1 MTDQVAD
8 NLHQKEPGEKLQKV
22 LARAGVGSRR
32 GVEQLISEGRIV
44 VNGEVATLGQRVLVT
59 DRVAVDGKQIRL
71 KPAEELSCR
80 VIVYNKPEGEVT
92 TRSDPEGRN
101 TVFQKLPLLEDG
113 RWIAIGRLDINTT
126 GLLMFTND
134 GELANKLMHPS
145 TEVDREYAVRVLG
158 AVDDKVINS
167 LKEGV
172 YLEDGMA
179 RFSDVS
185 EAGGEGANHWY
196 HVVLMEGKN
205 REVRRLWESQGVTVS
220 RLKRVRYGCIFLP
233 SRLRVGSWEELGQ
246 KEVNDLCDLV
256 GLPRRKVSLT
266 RQEKESRDRKRSK
279 SRILSASSSRAADR
293 RKKPV
298 RRKR

>member
-1 MTDQVAD
+1 MIDQGLD
-8 NLHQKEPGEKLQKV
+8 EHYRREPGEKLQKV

-32 GVEQLISEGRIV
+32 GVEEMISAGRIV
-44 VNGEVATLGQRVLVT
+44 VNGKLASLGLRVMATDTIV
-59 DRVAVDGKQIRL
+59 VDGKKVKVR
-71 KPAEELSCR
+71 PVEELACR

-92 TRSDPEGRN
+92 TRSDPEGRR
-101 TVFQKLPLLEDG
+101 TVFSQLPPLEEG

-145 TEVDREYAVRVLG
+145 ARVDREYAVRVLG
-158 AVDDKVINS
+158 KVDDEVLKN

-172 YLEDGMA
+172 YLEDGVA
-179 RFSDVS
+179 KFSDIS

-205 REVRRLWESQGVTVS
+205 REVRRLWASQGVTVS
-220 RLKRVRYGCIFLP
+220 RLKRVRYGCIFMP
-233 SRLRVGSWEELGQ
+233 SRLKAGSWEELGQ
-246 KEVNDLCDLV
+246 KEVNDLCDLI

-266 RQEKESRDRKRSK
+266 RKEKEARDRKRNKARSVYPAK
-279 SRILSASSSRAADR
+279 FSGR
-293 RKKPV
+293 RNKPV